1 MERSSATKR
10 TLVEK
15 FPNLKGSL
23 RSEGE
28 EQFSMLE
35 ETNI

>member
-1 MERSSATKR
+1 MKRNSTPKGTLMER
-10 TLVEK
+10 
-15 FPNLKGSL
+15 FPNLKGLL